1 MRYNEAFSDILME
14 LAQLTARRGEM
25 FKSRAYHNAQAV
37 VATFPQDISNPSQLA
52 GRPGIGTTI
61 MDKLVEYVSTGKVN
75 AIEIERSNPLHVL
88 ADVHGVGPKK
98 ARDLVDKGITSLVEL
113 RKRQDEVLNDV
124 QKKGLF
130 YHEEIMQKIPRQE
143 IDEYA
148 KVFATVFSSVSYG
161 VEDAFEIVGSYRRGR
176 QSSGDIDV
184 IITGKTGEVYE
195 QSINALINAGIITA
209 VLARGAS
216 KSLVVAR
223 LGSECVSRRVDFLYS
238 PPAEF
243 AFAILYFTGSKYFN
257 TAMRQIAV
265 DRGYTLNEHG
275 LFLSNDKKARVLS
288 TFKTEQDVFNFLQL
302 EYKHPVE
309 RCDGRDVIAI
319 KSIVNKNE
327 NNLSPT
333 PIALSTTISATKMPT
348 NSATT
353 RVPKKRTLKNRRC
366 VDPALKD
373 GQTPQDGQTPEQSIA
388 EFKCRGV
395 SVLASLSES
404 QVANMVLYANK
415 MYYNESIVMTDAQFD
430 IMKKYVEDTYPA
442 NAVNAAV
449 GAEIEYN
456 KVVLPY
462 PMPSMAKIKPD
473 TDALGNWV
481 QKYKGPYVVS
491 CKLDGISALYTTQG
505 QSPALYTRGNG
516 SIGQDISYM
525 LPYLRLPAIENTAI
539 RGELIIPT
547 HLFNSKYKAQFATVR
562 NTVAGLVRRKTTNN
576 LLNDIHFVA
585 YEVVSPPVKPSE
597 QFVTLKKHN
606 IECVWQRTVGELSND
621 SLSSMLVQHRAAY
634 EYDIDGIVV
643 INDVVYPKDNS
654 PTPDHAFAFK
664 MVMSDQ
670 IAESHVVD
678 VIWSPS
684 KDGYLKPRIRI
695 EAVRIGGVKIEY
707 ATGFNASFIK
717 TNGIGIGA
725 VVQLVRSGDVIP
737 YIQHVVVATEP
748 KMPDVPYLWNETGV
762 DAIIAGVGDN
772 DVVQVKNIAQF
783 FKGIEVDGLGEGNVT
798 RIMQSGRR
806 TVGAFLAMSVDDILA
821 IDGFKE
827 TLAVKLHSNMQEA
840 AANASITAL
849 MASSNVFGRGF
860 SDKRIELIMDALPDI
875 LTSVEPA
882 NRKIARVSSIKGM
895 AAKTA
900 EQFVAK
906 IGDFVRFLQSCKLEY
921 KLHQAPVQVQVQNAS
936 HPLYGKSIAITGTR
950 DKTVL
955 DIIRRSGAKVAASV
969 GKTTFMVVAK
979 QLALPSATLTE
990 AIELEIPIMQ
1000 MEPFIAKY
1008 RQLLE

>member
-1 MRYNEAFSDILME
+1 MRYNEAFADILME

-25 FKSRAYHNAQAV
+25 FKSRAYNNAH
-37 VATFPQDISNPSQLA
+37 ATVSIFPRDIENPVQLK
-52 GRPGIGTTI
+52 GQSGIGITI
-61 MDKLVEYVSTGKVN
+61 MDKLMEYVDTGKVV
-75 AIEIERSNPLHVL
+75 AIEMERNNPLHVL
-88 ADVHGVGPKK
+88 SDVHGIGPKK
-98 ARDLVDKGITSLVEL
+98 AKDLVDNGITSLNEL
-113 RKRQDEVLNDV
+113 RKRQVELLNDV

-130 YHEEIMQKIPRQE
+130 YHEQIMQKIPRQE

-148 KVFATVFSSVSYG
+148 KVFTTIFSSVSYG
-161 VEDAFEIVGSYRRGR
+161 TEDAFEIVGSYRRGR

-184 IITGKTGEVYE
+184 IITGRTGDVYE
-195 QSINALINAGIITA
+195 QCINALINAGIIIS

-223 LGSECVSRRVDFLYS
+223 LGSDCIARRVDFLYS
-238 PPAEF
+238 PPNEF

-257 TAMRQIAV
+257 TSMRQKAV
-265 DRGYTLNEHG
+265 DMGYTLNEHG
-275 LFLSNDKKARVLS
+275 LFFLNDKKTRVLS

-302 EYKHPVE
+302 EYKQPVE
-309 RCDGRDVIAI
+309 RCDGRDVINI
-319 KSIVNKNE
+319 NININKNE
-327 NNLSPT
+327 NNLLPNSP
-333 PIALSTTISATKMPT
+333 ALIMSNENKMQA
-348 NSATT
+348 NMEH
-353 RVPKKRTLKNRRC
+353 RVPKKRTLKNRR
-366 VDPALKD
+366 PTIQTPKD
-373 GQTPQDGQTPEQSIA
+373 GVKDGQTPEQIID
-388 EFKCRGV
+388 EFTRYGI
-395 SVLASLSES
+395 SVLASLSEDR
-404 QVANMVLYANK
+404 VADTVLYANK
-415 MYYNESIVMTDAQFD
+415 MYHNETAVMTDAQFD
-430 IMKKYVEDTYPA
+430 IMKKYVEDTYPT
-442 NAVNAAV
+442 NAVNAEI

-456 KVVLPY
+456 KVSLPY

-481 QKYKGPYVVS
+481 HKYKGPYVVS

-505 QSPALYTRGNG
+505 TIPALYTRGNG
-516 SIGQDISYM
+516 FVGQDISYM
-525 LPYLRLPAIENTAI
+525 IPYLRIPAIDNMVI

-547 HLFNSKYKAQFATVR
+547 HIFNTKYKAQFATVR

-576 LLNDIHFVA
+576 LLHDIHFVA

-597 QFVTLKKHN
+597 QFIMLKKHS
-606 IECVWQRTVGELSND
+606 IECTWHQLIGELSNE
-621 SLSSMLVQHRAAY
+621 SLSQMLVQHRAAY

-643 INDVVYPKDNS
+643 IDDAVYSKTSS

-664 MVMSDQ
+664 MVMNDQ
-670 IAESHVVD
+670 IAESNVVD

-695 EAVRIGGVKIEY
+695 EEVRIGGVKIEY

-717 TNGIGIGA
+717 TNGIGVGA

-748 KMPDVPYLWNETGV
+748 KMPDVPYTWNETGV
-762 DAIIAGVGDN
+762 DAIIAGIGDN
-772 DVVQVKNIAQF
+772 DIVQIKNIAQF
-783 FKGIEVDGLGEGNVT
+783 FKGIEVDGLGEGNVS

-827 TLAVKLHSNMQEA
+827 TMAVKLYNNMQEA
-840 AANASITAL
+840 ATNASISAL
-849 MASSNVFGRGF
+849 MSSSNVFGRGF

-875 LTSVEPA
+875 LTSTEPL
-882 NRKIARVSSIKGM
+882 NQKIVRVSHIKGM

-906 IGDFVRFLQSCKLEY
+906 IGDFIRFLNSCKLEY
-921 KLHQAPVQVQVQNAS
+921 KLNQASTQTQIQPQNTQ

-969 GKTTFMVVAK
+969 KKTTFMLVAK
-979 QLALPSATLTE
+979 QLAVDASAALTE
-990 AIELEIPIMQ
+990 AIVLEIPIMQ
-1000 MEPFIAKY
+1000 MESFIAKY
-1008 RQLLE
+1008 KPLLD